1 MLPRL
6 LNNERQSLMTAEQA
20 REIRKEIVKENSI
33 TVRCY
38 KKLKEEVTTAIL
50 DAIYD
55 GKDNCDIQTNVKP
68 ISKIAEDLSKELE
81 ELGYSNTFGLSN
93 GTVFYKVSWREKENI

>member
-6 LNNERQSLMTAEQA
+6 LNNERQALMTAEQA

-50 DAIYD
+50 NAVYD
-55 GKDNCDIQTNVKP
+55 GKDSCNIQTNVK
-68 ISKIAEDLSKELE
+68 SVGKITEELSKELE
-81 ELGYSNTFGLSN
+81 ELGYSNTFGLFN
-93 GTVFYKVSWREKENI
+93 GTVFYKVSWREKEK

>member
-6 LNNERQSLMTAEQA
+6 LNNERQALMTAEQA

-38 KKLKEEVTTAIL
+38 KKLKEEFNT
-50 DAIYD
+50 
-55 GKDNCDIQTNVKP
+55 KM
-68 ISKIAEDLSKELE
+68 KEE
-81 ELGYSNTFGLSN
+81 
-93 GTVFYKVSWREKENI
+93 I

>member
-6 LNNERQSLMTAEQA
+6 LNNERQALMTAEQA
-20 REIRKEIVKENSI
+20 REIRKEIIKENSI

-50 DAIYD
+50 DAVYD
-55 GKDNCDIQTNVKP
+55 GKDSCNIQTNVKP
-68 ISKIAEDLSKELE
+68 VGKITEELSKELE
-81 ELGYSNTFGLSN
+81 ELGYSNTFGLFN
-93 GTVFYKVSWREKENI
+93 GTVFYKVSWREKEK

>member
-1 MLPRL
+1 MFPGL
-6 LNNERQSLMTAEQA
+6 LNNERQALMTAEQA

-50 DAIYD
+50 DAVYD
-55 GKDNCDIQTNVKP
+55 GKDSCNIQTNIKP
-68 ISKIAEDLSKELE
+68 VGKITEELSKELE
-81 ELGYSNTFGLSN
+81 ELGYSNTFGLFN
-93 GTVFYKVSWREKENI
+93 GTVFYKVSWREKEK

>member
-1 MLPRL
+1 MFPGL
-6 LNNERQSLMTAEQA
+6 LNNERQALMTAEQS

-50 DAIYD
+50 DAVYD
-55 GKDNCDIQTNVKP
+55 GKDSCNIQTNIKP
-68 ISKIAEDLSKELE
+68 VGKITEELSKELE
-81 ELGYSNTFGLSN
+81 ELGYSNTFGLLN
-93 GTVFYKVSWREKENI
+93 GTVFYKVSWREKEK

>member
-1 MLPRL
+1 MSPGL
-6 LNNERQSLMTAEQA
+6 LNNERQALMTAEQA

-50 DAIYD
+50 DAVYD
-55 GKDNCDIQTNVKP
+55 GKYSCNIQTNIKP
-68 ISKIAEDLSKELE
+68 VGKITEELSKELE
-81 ELGYSNTFGLSN
+81 ELGYSNTFGLFN
-93 GTVFYKVSWREKENI
+93 GTVFYKVSWREKEK

>member
-1 MLPRL
+1 MFPGL
-6 LNNERQSLMTAEQA
+6 LNNERQALMTAEQA

-50 DAIYD
+50 DAVYD
-55 GKDNCDIQTNVKP
+55 GKDRCNIQTNIKP
-68 ISKIAEDLSKELE
+68 VGKITEELSKELE
-81 ELGYSNTFGLSN
+81 ELGYSNTFGLFN
-93 GTVFYKVSWREKENI
+93 GTVFYKVSWREKEK

>member
-1 MLPRL
+1 MLPKL
-6 LNNERQSLMTAEQA
+6 LNNERQALMTAEQA

-50 DAIYD
+50 DAVYD
-55 GKDNCDIQTNVKP
+55 GKDSCNIQTNVKP
-68 ISKIAEDLSKELE
+68 VGKITEELSKELE
-81 ELGYSNTFGLSN
+81 ELGYSNTFGLFN
-93 GTVFYKVSWREKENI
+93 GTVFYKVSWREKEK